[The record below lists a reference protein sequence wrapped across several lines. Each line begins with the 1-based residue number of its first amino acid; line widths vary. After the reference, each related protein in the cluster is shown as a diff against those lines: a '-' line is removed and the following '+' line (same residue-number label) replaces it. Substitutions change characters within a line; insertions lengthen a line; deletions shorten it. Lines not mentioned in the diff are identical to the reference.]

1 MKAEDIDLSAML
13 DFQPGDGRLL
23 LNQQRMLLFSQ
34 TALGRLDELL
44 VEHLGQQFARAVFS
58 QFGYRCGLDD
68 YQVIGESGVWESE
81 QDRISSG
88 PVMHMWEGIVHVE
101 PTELR
106 YDRATGEFQM
116 AGLWRN
122 SFEAENH
129 LRMFGPSTQPV
140 CSSLTGYAS
149 GWATAFF
156 GSPLLAIETA
166 CIAQGDPTCAFEI
179 RPTQSWDERADP
191 WRSALDAT
199 SDSIASALEQ
209 RVAERT
215 RALEAANRDLEQA
228 RAAAEDAN
236 RAKSQF
242 LANISHE
249 LRTPMNGV
257 LGMAELLKAT
267 LLDSRQ
273 RELVDLIVESGNLQ
287 VAIITDLLDYTQLE
301 SGTDEVRL
309 APFTPAQTLTKVV
322 TRYAAVARSKGVE
335 LVPVIDDSC
344 SGLFVSDAD
353 KVGRIIAGLV
363 GNAVKFTPR
372 GGRVVA
378 SAAVAEG
385 DIVITVA
392 DTGIGVPQEQS
403 EAIFAPFVQADAS
416 ATRAHGGTGLGLTIA
431 RDLAQL
437 LGGSLS
443 LLESAGAP
451 LKAPGAPLK
460 APGAPLEA
468 PGALLESPGAGATFE
483 FRFPAR
489 PAEPESAAAVAQGGA
504 GARVLVAEDNQVNAR
519 VIQALLESLECEVTV
534 VSNGADAVARSAE
547 AFDLILLD
555 LHMPEL
561 DGVNA
566 VGHIKPQQ
574 QAGESPALIVA
585 VTADARDE
593 IRRACFDAGFDAFV
607 AKPVSREDLA
617 ELVSRVRLP
626 GAEHRGAAGA

>member
-1 MKAEDIDLSAML
+1 M
-13 DFQPGDGRLL
+13 
-23 LNQQRMLLFSQ
+23 
-34 TALGRLDELL
+34 
-44 VEHLGQQFARAVFS
+44 
-58 QFGYRCGLDD
+58 
-68 YQVIGESGVWESE
+68 
-81 QDRISSG
+81 
-88 PVMHMWEGIVHVE
+88 
-101 PTELR
+101 
-106 YDRATGEFQM
+106 
-116 AGLWRN
+116 
-122 SFEAENH
+122 
-129 LRMFGPSTQPV
+129 

-301 SGTDEVRL
+301 AGTDEVRL

-443 LLESAGAP
+443 LLES
-451 LKAPGAPLK
+451 
-460 APGAPLEA
+460 
-468 PGALLESPGAGATFE
+468 PGALLESPEAGATFE

-489 PAEPESAAAVAQGGA
+489 PAEQESAAAVAPGGA

-626 GAEHRGAAGA
+626 GAEHRGAPGA

>member
-1 MKAEDIDLSAML
+1 MKADDIDLSAML
-13 DFQPGDGRLL
+13 DFQPERGQLL
-23 LNQQRMLLFSQ
+23 LNRQRMLIFSQ
-34 TALGRLDELL
+34 KALGRLDELL
-44 VEHLGQQFARAVFS
+44 AEHLGQEFARAVFS
-58 QFGYRCGLDD
+58 QFGYRCGMDD
-68 YQVIGESGVWESE
+68 YQVIGQSDAWESD

-106 YDRATGEFQM
+106 FDRDSGEFFM

-129 LRMFGPSTQPV
+129 LRMFGPSDEPV

-156 GSPLLAIETA
+156 GSSLLAIETA

-179 RPTQSWDERADP
+179 RPTESWDERADP
-191 WRSALDAT
+191 WRAALDAT
-199 SDSIASALEQ
+199 SDSIASVLEQ

-215 RALEAANRDLEQA
+215 IALEAANRDLEQA
-228 RAAAEDAN
+228 REAAEDAN

-242 LANISHE
+242 LANISHD

-267 LLDSRQ
+267 ALDARQ

-301 SGTDEVRL
+301 VGSDEVRM
-309 APFTPAQTLTKVV
+309 APFTPAQTLLKVI
-322 TRYAAVARSKGVE
+322 TRYEAVARSKGVE
-335 LVPVIDDSC
+335 LVSEIGESC
-344 SGLFVSDAD
+344 SGSFVSDAD
-353 KVGRIIAGLV
+353 KVGRVVAGLV

-372 GGRVVA
+372 GGRVVVEA
-378 SAAVAEG
+378 GVDAGE
-385 DIVITVA
+385 IVITVA
-392 DTGIGVPQEQS
+392 DTGIGVPREQA

-416 ATRAHGGTGLGLTIA
+416 ATRVHGGTGLGLAIA
-431 RDLAQL
+431 RDLAHL
-437 LGGSLS
+437 LEGSLT
-443 LLESAGAP
+443 LVDR
-451 LKAPGAPLK
+451 PGV
-460 APGAPLEA
+460 
-468 PGALLESPGAGATFE
+468 GATFD
-483 FRFPAR
+483 FRFPAQ
-489 PAEPESAAAVAQGGA
+489 PDGSDMTASAAAGESI
-504 GARVLVAEDNQVNAR
+504 RVLVAEDNRVNAR
-519 VIQALLESLECEVTV
+519 VIQALLESLGCEVDV
-534 VSNGADAVARSAE
+534 VANGNDAVARSTE

-566 VGHIKPQQ
+566 VVGIRRQQ
-574 QAGESPALIVA
+574 GEQEPPVVIAA

-593 IRRACFDAGFDAFV
+593 VRASCYDAGFDAFLP
-607 AKPVSREDLA
+607 KPVSQGDLA
-617 ELVSRVRLP
+617 ELVGRVRR
-626 GAEHRGAAGA
+626 ATDSR